1 MSENN
6 SITSIPKPGSRTP
19 IPKVPRVWATRP
31 RGPRKPIVSTLTQEE
46 LHADLSYDPDTGV
59 FRRRSGAMVGDS
71 EAGTVNGSG
80 YREIRVRTQRY
91 LAHRLAW
98 FYVYGVWPKE
108 QIDHINRIKTDNRI
122 ANLRDVTPLENSQ
135 NRLPQ
140 SRWSPRVS
148 DTGVDTAGRVRGVV
162 WRKDVSKWVAYIS
175 VNGKQKHL
183 GYFLTVEG
191 ANLARIEAEV
201 EFGVVL

>member
-6 SITSIPKPGSRTP
+6 SITSIPRPGSRTST
-19 IPKVPRVWATRP
+19 PKVPRVWATGP

-59 FRRRSGAMVGDS
+59 FRRRSGNTLVDG

-98 FYVYGVWPKE
+98 FYVHGVWPKE

-122 ANLRDVTPLENSQ
+122 ANLRDVTPFENSQ
-135 NRLPQ
+135 NRPEHCYT
-140 SRWSPRVS
+140 SPRLPDVP
-148 DTGVDTAGRVRGVV
+148 GRVRGVV
-162 WRKDVSKWVAYIS
+162 WRKDVSKWAAYIS

-183 GYFLTVEG
+183 GYFLTIEG
-191 ANLARIEAEV
+191 ASLARLEAEA
-201 EFGVVL
+201 ELAASR

>member
-6 SITSIPKPGSRTP
+6 SITSIPRPGRRTHM
-19 IPKVPRVWATRP
+19 ATGP
-31 RGPRKPIVSTLTQEE
+31 RGPRKPIVSTLTQDE

-71 EAGTVNGSG
+71 EAGTINGSG

-98 FYVYGVWPKE
+98 FYVYGVWPRE

-148 DTGVDTAGRVRGVV
+148 GTGVDTAGRVRGVV
-162 WRKDVSKWVAYIS
+162 WRKDVSKWAAYIS
-175 VNGKQKHL
+175 VNGKQRHL

-191 ANLARIEAEV
+191 ASLARIEAEV
-201 EFGVVL
+201 EFGVTL